1 MRRRTP
7 RRGTTP
13 SRWRSGTPGSTSPR
27 CGTRRCSTPGGA
39 GLARYDW
46 LHLHHEDFTGQYS
59 KFYITYAGA
68 PWLTEMVE
76 RNTAMAR
83 SLGFPNVP
91 AEKRAVA
98 EAISAYVAQ
107 GGFLFAMCAATE
119 TLDLA
124 LAGAGVDIAA
134 AYADQTPM
142 DPGATAKM
150 DWSRALAFQNARL
163 ELSPTVSQFSDIDG
177 HEVNALSR
185 RQELG
190 SFRVVQ
196 LQRQDR
202 PRGHDAGAEPPRDHP
217 RFLRA
222 DDLVPE
228 EPDQAGRDDPGRR
241 AGRPVGQVSSWG
253 AWAGYLD
260 LLRRPRPRGSAAP
273 DRRRADRP
281 VAAPAFAGVPA
292 DPEQRAVP
300 GGEEEGTQ
308 DVTMTRRGRLLL
320 GLLLFPCAAAAQAP
334 RITPAGDPSVQSD
347 SIYRL
352 AVDPRDHPD
361 ESAVFL
367 LDDGVIVVEA
377 DGRESRTFRQVVQ
390 VLKQSAVEG
399 LAEHSFSW
407 SPDNE
412 RFTLNWIRVVR
423 PDGSVVS
430 AGPAQQQESDVP
442 AAMGAPVYANR
453 KVLRVSLSGVAV
465 GTIVDYSTTTVKTR
479 AWVPGDF
486 YQWWGVSTGLS
497 VQRSRLI
504 VDAPASE
511 AIRIKERN
519 LDFAR
524 QTTRAGDRQVLTWA
538 TGGLKQVES
547 EAYAADSND
556 IYMSV
561 ALSSPLTWGD
571 IGRWYGGLAADRYAL
586 PPDLAARVRAMV
598 SGARSARDTAAVVQ
612 RWVAQDIRY
621 VSIALGIGGYQPR
634 TPAEVV
640 ASGFGDCK
648 DKATL
653 FVAAL
658 RLLGF
663 DAVTV
668 LASSSGGVDRAL
680 PSMEQFDH
688 AIAYVSL
695 PEGTGLHRPHGGP
708 APARPAS
715 AGAAGGIRPGGAG
728 QGRGRGT
735 HLPAGD
741 PGRATLAHRVERQ
754 ARRRRQVSRGLC
766 RGDDRLPAVGAAGRV
781 RDADGLGGPREFRT
795 AHRAGVVPGRQGRQP
810 PHVQRPRPLRAGAGV
825 ADGAGRPGAPA
836 VGRQLDPGESGR
848 EHREVHRRRRRTGS
862 GAGAALPDRRRE
874 GLRPGRERDQ
884 GPDRPAAGLAAAAP
898 PSVHAT
904 SVFGEYWGTYAFAD
918 GTLEIT
924 RRIVG
929 TRGIF
934 PPSRLGDLVAW
945 FRAMGEDDA
954 PFILIDP
961 APAP

>member
-1 MRRRTP
+1 MLVQNHREMIP
-7 RRGTTP
+7 DFYGLTTSFRK
-13 SRWRSGTPGSTSPR
+13 SRIKPGVTI
-27 CGTRRCSTPGGA
+27 
-39 GLARYDW
+39 LAD
-46 LHLHHEDFTGQYS
+46 EP
-59 KFYITYAGA
+59 GA
-68 PWLTEMVE
+68 PWAKYLHGEH
-76 RNTAMAR
+76 
-83 SLGFPNVP
+83 G
-91 AEKRAVA
+91 
-98 EAISAYVAQ
+98 Q
-107 GGFLFAMCAATE
+107 GTWTFYG
-119 TLDLA
+119 
-124 LAGAGVDIAA
+124 
-134 AYADQTPM
+134 
-142 DPGATAKM
+142 
-150 DWSRALAFQNARL
+150 
-163 ELSPTVSQFSDIDG
+163 
-177 HEVNALSR
+177 
-185 RQELG
+185 
-190 SFRVVQ
+190 
-196 LQRQDR
+196 
-202 PRGHDAGAEPPRDHP
+202 GHD
-217 RFLRA
+217 
-222 DDLVPE
+222 PE
-228 EPDQAGRDDPGRR
+228 DPQHQIG
-241 AGRPVGQVSSWG
+241 
-253 AWAGYLD
+253 D
-260 LLRRPRPRGSAAP
+260 AP
-273 DRRRADRP
+273 DRP
-281 VAAPAFAGVPA
+281 VAAPALPGVPA
-292 DPEQRAVP
+292 HPQQRAVP
-300 GGEEEGTQ
+300 GREEEGTQ

-511 AIRIKERN
+511 ALRIKERN
-519 LDFAR
+519 LNFAR

-658 RLLGF
+658 RSLGF

-695 PEGTGLHRPHGGP
+695 PEGRVYTDLTVALLPLGLLPP
-708 APARPAS
+708 ALQGEFGLAVPARGAAEELTFPQETPAERLSLIDLSGRLDADGRFHGAYAEEMTGSRQWELRDAFETPMDS
-715 AGAAGGIRPGGAG
+715 AGRANFARRIAQGWFPGAKGDSLRRSAASTSPNRRGCRWRCRTAGRSGGRETTGSWRIRSGASG
-728 QGRGRGT
+728 SSPTPPT
-735 HLPAGD
+735 HWKRSRCGCSRSTP
-741 PGRATLAHRVERQ
+741 RRSS
-754 ARRRRQVSRGLC
+754 ARRR
-766 RGDDRLPAVGAAGRV
+766 
-781 RDADGLGGPREFRT
+781 T
-795 AHRAGVVPGRQGRQP
+795 
-810 PHVQRPRPLRAGAGV
+810 
-825 ADGAGRPGAPA
+825 
-836 VGRQLDPGESGR
+836 
-848 EHREVHRRRRRTGS
+848 
-862 GAGAALPDRRRE
+862 
-874 GLRPGRERDQ
+874 
-884 GPDRPAAGLAAAAP
+884 
-898 PSVHAT
+898 
-904 SVFGEYWGTYAFAD
+904 
-918 GTLEIT
+918 
-924 RRIVG
+924 
-929 TRGIF
+929 
-934 PPSRLGDLVAW
+934 
-945 FRAMGEDDA
+945 
-954 PFILIDP
+954 
-961 APAP
+961 